1 MIQIISSSPTTQVLL
16 GIQVFI
22 TILPLILSL
31 GKKTFDNLNTTS
43 SNSILLV
50 VPLYDADDFSIDNL
64 NNLNANDSSKKVLY
78 VNTNTSLQ
86 RYKHNTNVNTLHSN
100 ICISNSHT
108 SHSIHLFP
116 VVFKRVTYNKGT
128 NSTDN
133 VKKIVHATANQDIC
147 LIARDNDG
155 SNVKEILTSK
165 VKVKY
170 NKNNN
175 KSNIIFPFFT

>member
-100 ICISNSHT
+100 ICTSNSRI

-116 VVFKRVTYNKGT
+116 VVFERVTYNKGT
-128 NSTDN
+128 NSTDDEQ
-133 VKKIVHATANQDIC
+133 KMYTLRLIKIFV
-147 LIARDNDG
+147 
-155 SNVKEILTSK
+155 
-165 VKVKY
+165 
-170 NKNNN
+170 
-175 KSNIIFPFFT
+175 